1 VPTVSY
7 SEALREGIR
16 EEMLADDRVFIMGE
30 DINAYGGSYTVTKG
44 LLDEFG
50 PKRCRDTP
58 LAESVFVGAGVGA
71 AMGGLRPIVELM
83 TINFALVA
91 IDQIINGAAK
101 IHYMF
106 GGKFQVPLV
115 IRTPAGWSQ
124 VGATH
129 SQSFEAYFAH
139 VPGLKV
145 VMPATP
151 YDAKGLLKTAVRS
164 EDPVFFIEHTKL
176 YSTKGEIPSGEYAIP
191 FGQADVKR
199 SGKHVTIVTYSRMVL
214 IALQAA
220 ARLAEEGIEAE
231 VIDLRSLR
239 PLDMET
245 VVTSVR
251 KTNRALVLS
260 EDWRSCGMGAEVA
273 SRIYEEAFDYLDAPV
288 ARLAAAEVPLPYAK
302 NIEREAFP
310 REDHVATAVR
320 QLLYRA

>member
-1 VPTVSY
+1 
-7 SEALREGIR
+7 
-16 EEMLADDRVFIMGE
+16 
-30 DINAYGGSYTVTKG
+30 
-44 LLDEFG
+44 
-50 PKRCRDTP
+50 
-58 LAESVFVGAGVGA
+58 
-71 AMGGLRPIVELM
+71 M

-220 ARLAEEGIEAE
+220 AHLAEEGIEAE

-260 EDWRSCGMGAEVA
+260 EDWRSCGMGAEIA

-302 NIEREAFP
+302 NIEREAYP

>member
-1 VPTVSY
+1 MPTVSY
-7 SEALREGIR
+7 AEALREAIQ
-16 EEMLADDRVFIMGE
+16 EEMRADERVFIMGE

-44 LLDEFG
+44 LLAEFG
-50 PKRCRDTP
+50 ARRCRDTP
-58 LAESVFVGAGVGA
+58 LAESVIVGAGVGA
-71 AMGGLRPIVELM
+71 ALSGLRPIVELM
-83 TINFALVA
+83 TVNFSLVA
-91 IDQIINGAAK
+91 MDQIINNAAK
-101 IHYMF
+101 VHYMF
-106 GGKFQVPLV
+106 GGQFRAPMV
-115 IRTPAGWSQ
+115 IRTPAGWAQ

-164 EDPVFFIEHTKL
+164 DDPIFFIEHTKL
-176 YSTKGEIPSGEYAIP
+176 YASRGEVPEGEYTIP
-191 FGQADVKR
+191 LGKADVKR
-199 SGKHVTIVTYSRMVL
+199 PGKDLTIVTYSRML
-214 IALQAA
+214 FIALQAA
-220 ARLAEEGIEAE
+220 RALAEEGIEAE
-231 VIDLRSLR
+231 VIDLRTLR

-245 VVTSVR
+245 VVASVR
-251 KTNRALVLS
+251 KTNRVMVLE
-260 EDWRSCGMGAEVA
+260 EDWRSGGMGAEVA

-310 REDHVATAVR
+310 REEHVVRAAR